1 MKVLTEFSGTIIRL
15 AAKAASE
22 ARSTLPP
29 EPEPVVEAPAAE
41 AEAPVEA
48 AVEATTEAAVE
59 ATAEEAA
66 PAADAEAAPEA
77 AAPAEAAPAAPAA
90 PAVDSDETK
99 AILEEAIGKETN
111 ISGDRLARLREAVDA
126 VGSKAADVRLVRV
139 YSDESPLNGAKTIGA
154 HQYVIDMMPKSM
166 KQQFASPG
174 AKDGKGGRGG
184 RGGGARGGRGGGGGN
199 REEGPLDGSFS
210 MDSIKNDRGG
220 RRGPG
225 GR

>member
-22 ARSTLPP
+22 ARSTLPS
-29 EPEPVVEAPAAE
+29 EPAPVVEAPV
-41 AEAPVEA
+41 AEAPVVEAEASSEA
-48 AVEATTEAAVE
+48 AAEATTEESAV
-59 ATAEEAA
+59 
-66 PAADAEAAPEA
+66 
-77 AAPAEAAPAAPAA
+77 EAAPAAPAV
-90 PAVDSDETK
+90 PAGDSDATK
-99 AILEEAIGKETN
+99 AAIEEAIGKETN
-111 ISGDRLARLREAVDA
+111 ISGDRLARLREAIDA

-139 YSDESPLNGAKTIGA
+139 YSDETPLNGAKTIGA

-166 KQQFASPG
+166 KQEFAAPG
-174 AKDGKGGRGG
+174 KEGKGGRGG
-184 RGGGARGGRGGGGGN
+184 RGGGGGGRERGGAGGN
-199 REEGPLDGSFS
+199 REEGPLDGGFS

>member
-41 AEAPVEA
+41 AA
-48 AVEATTEAAVE
+48 AETTEATE
-59 ATAEEAA
+59 ATAAETPAETADAPAEATADATDAAPAEEAA
-66 PAADAEAAPEA
+66 EK
-77 AAPAEAAPAAPAA
+77 PAA
-90 PAVDSDETK
+90 PAVDSDATK

-111 ISGDRLARLREAVDA
+111 ISGDRLVRLREALEA
-126 VGSKAADVRLVRV
+126 VGSKTADVRLVRV
-139 YSDESPLNGAKTIGA
+139 YSDESPLQGAKTIGT
-154 HQYVIDMMPKSM
+154 HQYVVDLMPKSM
-166 KQQFASPG
+166 KQDFGQPG
-174 AKDGKGGRGG
+174 KEGRGGRGG
-184 RGGGARGGRGGGGGN
+184 RGGGRGPRGGGGGS

-220 RRGPG
+220 RRG
-225 GR
+225 R